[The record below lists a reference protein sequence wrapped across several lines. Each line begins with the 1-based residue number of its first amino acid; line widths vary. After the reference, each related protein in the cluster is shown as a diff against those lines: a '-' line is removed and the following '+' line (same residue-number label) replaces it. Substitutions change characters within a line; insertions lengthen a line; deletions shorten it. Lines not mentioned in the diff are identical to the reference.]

1 MERKTQLN
9 FMIKIALLGAL
20 GGALMLIKAPLA
32 IFPSFLTIDLS
43 DIPAIIGALVLGPLA
58 GVLVEVMKILIN
70 FILNGSFT
78 GGVGELANVLIGI
91 SLVLPIGLIYKKHSH
106 VKGAIIGGIVGTI
119 SMTVMGALLN
129 YFVLLPLYANLMGME
144 VMDFVYQAEQIKIF
158 GGLMNT
164 EWDLVLYGITPFNI
178 FKGVLLTTV
187 TALIYRFVIPP
198 LMRIQN

>member
-1 MERKTQLN
+1 MERKSQLN
-9 FMIKIALLGAL
+9 YLIKIALLGAL

-70 FILNGSFT
+70 FVLNGSFT

-91 SLVLPIGLIYKKHSH
+91 SLVLPIGLVYKKQSNI
-106 VKGAIIGGIVGTI
+106 KGAIVGGVIGTI
-119 SMTVMGALLN
+119 TMTVMGALLN
-129 YFVLLPLYANLMGME
+129 YFVLLPLYANLMNME

-158 GGLMNT
+158 GGLMKT
-164 EWDLVLYGITPFNI
+164 EWDLVLFGITPFNI
-178 FKGVLLTTV
+178 FKGALLTTV